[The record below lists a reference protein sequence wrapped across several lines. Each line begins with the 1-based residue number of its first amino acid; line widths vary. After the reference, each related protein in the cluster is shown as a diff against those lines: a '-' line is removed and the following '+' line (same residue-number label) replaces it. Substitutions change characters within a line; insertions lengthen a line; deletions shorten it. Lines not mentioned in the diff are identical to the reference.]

1 MCFLPLLIF
10 FSPLFSLQSTSLLSD
25 LILELPGLL
34 GGTFEKRAACQARL
48 QPPAVHPSLDKSDR
62 YRVFIY
68 EPNKSPNPS
77 AESNNEDGYDY
88 AERYRNYSQ

>member
-10 FSPLFSLQSTSLLSD
+10 FPPLFSLQPTSLHSD
-25 LILELPGLL
+25 LILELLSLL
-34 GGTFEKRAACQARL
+34 GGTVEKRAACQAHA

-88 AERYRNYSQ
+88 AERYGNYSQ